1 MISDSEQ
8 RRIARDLRVVANGAR
23 LPGWIFLAITAL
35 LVAAFLLV
43 SALRFVEVYW
53 RALTRAA

>member
-8 RRIARDLRVVANGAR
+8 RRIARDLRVLANGAR
-23 LPGWIFLAITAL
+23 LPGWILLAITAL

-53 RALTRAA
+53 RVLTRAF